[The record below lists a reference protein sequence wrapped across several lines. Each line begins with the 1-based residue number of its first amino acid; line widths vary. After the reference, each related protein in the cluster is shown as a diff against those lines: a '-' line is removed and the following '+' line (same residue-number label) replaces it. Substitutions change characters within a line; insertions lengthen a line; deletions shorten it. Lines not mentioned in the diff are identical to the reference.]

1 MKDSFKSDL
10 ARHQLLVGTIIT
22 LPAPAIAEIYGLSGF
37 DWLFIDLEHSAMS
50 ITDAQAILQAAAP
63 QTPCIIRVPA
73 IEDVWIKKALDIGA
87 AGIIVP
93 NVRTTQ
99 EAERAVQLCKYPP
112 AGTRSVGIA
121 RAQGYG
127 DRFQEYLASANDD
140 LAVII
145 QIEHIDAVD
154 HIESLVQVPGIDGLF
169 IGPYDLAASMGKMG
183 RPADPDVQDAIVRVK
198 HAAEA
203 IKRPLGIFAP
213 TAESAQPYIQSGY
226 TLIAVGIDTLLIG
239 DAAKN
244 ITTLLKSNDS

>member
-1 MKDSFKSDL
+1 MKDSFKANL

-22 LPAPAIAEIYGLSGF
+22 LPTPAIAEIYGLSGF
-37 DWLFIDLEHSAMS
+37 DWLFVDLEHSAMS
-50 ITDAQAILQAAAP
+50 ISDAQAILQAATP
-63 QTPCIIRVPA
+63 QTPCVIRVPA
-73 IEDVWIKKALDIGA
+73 IEDVWFKKTLDIGA

-140 LAVII
+140 IAVII

-154 HIESLVQVPGIDGLF
+154 HIESLVQVLGIDGLF

-183 RPADPDVQDAIVRVK
+183 RPTDPEVQEAILRIK
-198 HAAEA
+198 RAAEA

-213 TAESAQPYIQSGY
+213 SAEAVQPYIQTGY
-226 TLIAVGIDTLLIG
+226 TLVAVGIDTLLLS

-244 ITTLLKSNDS
+244 ITSLLK